1 MYSHHLFSSKHS
13 LQKNN
18 SKIDTINLLR
28 EQNINSLKSRYNYE
42 LMYEAFYIAN
52 LFYDLNETSKHQND
66 KSFYILSRSWFEKW
80 KKYVNFDKYMYF
92 HSKYLSINSLPIRPR
107 EAPLKE
113 TFDKLFKNPKIKDN
127 LLKYFNSLFLTDNS
141 DKYPYKITNELLL
154 YDKKLS
160 FFNFDNKDSNYNYNI
175 DEKFIYGKDYII
187 VTRNIWKFFHYIYG
201 GKEIRRYNLNRGIIK
216 TKTLNLFP
224 QNTSNKSNELNVNNK
239 KNAILIESKLKT
251 LKIIII
257 KSNYI
262 QDLKSRRLIPFKIDE
277 PKNLYVSHKFTIKE
291 VKEKIK
297 ETILNFKGR
306 KSDELRLWILKDIT
320 YQNFVDEIKRD
331 FKMHYNYE
339 IRFPG
344 ISLDIFGQN
353 TKIEDLDNLFLTN
366 VFIVVESKIH
376 MGIRGNERYIF
387 KKDKLDDK
395 SDSFKD
401 LVYKIRDGKNIN
413 DKNIIQHKE
422 SLYQKI
428 FYTNINGGYSKNN
441 FIIKD
446 YFTQK
451 YQLDKIYK
459 MNEKD
464 IENFIKRIS
473 DYKNENNS
481 KLRELFIEEVF
492 NLKENMDLIIDE
504 SELITKVGGI
514 YSNMLINKE
523 KNKSELDLNMDMIMI
538 KRKRKQFEQE
548 NKKYNFYKNNN
559 IIELSDSES
568 KESEFENNNI
578 PKDNDNEFDI
588 DIDNNKIIDIDK
600 EKKEKFYCNY
610 CEKLLDDDFIVCNKC
625 EKVTYCDIICKNK
638 DIRFHYKTCIKSTKN
653 NY

>member
-66 KSFYILSRSWFEKW
+66 KSFYILNRSWFEKW

-160 FFNFDNKDSNYNYNI
+160 FYNYDNKDSNYNYNI
-175 DEKFIYGKDYII
+175 DDKFIYGKDYII
-187 VTRNIWKFFHYIYG
+187 VTRNIWKFFYYIYG
-201 GKEIRRYNLNRGIIK
+201 GKEIRRYNLNRGIVK
-216 TKTLNLFP
+216 TKTLNLFN
-224 QNTSNKSNELNVNNK
+224 QNTLKELNINNK

-251 LKIIII
+251 LKIVIIR
-257 KSNYI
+257 SNYK
-262 QDLKSRRLIPFKIDE
+262 QDFKSRRVIPFIIDS

-297 ETILNFKGR
+297 ETVLHFKGR
-306 KSDELRLWILKDIT
+306 NADELRLWILKDKS
-320 YQNFVDEIKRD
+320 YQNFVDEIIGDYKR
-331 FKMHYNYE
+331 HSNYE
-339 IRFPG
+339 LRFPG

-353 TKIEDLDNLFLTN
+353 TKIEDLDNLFLIN
-366 VFIVVESKIH
+366 VIIVVESKIH
-376 MGIRGNERYIF
+376 MGLRGNERYIF

-395 SDSFKD
+395 NDSFKD
-401 LVYKIRDGKNIN
+401 FVYKIRDGKNLN
-413 DKNIIQHKE
+413 DKNIIQYKD

-451 YQLDKIYK
+451 YQLDKISQ

-481 KLRELFIEEVF
+481 KLKELFIQEVY

-514 YSNMLINKE
+514 YSNMIINKE
-523 KNKSELDLNMDMIMI
+523 KNKPQLNLNMDMIMT

-548 NKKYNFYKNNN
+548 NKKFKYYKNNN
-559 IIELSDSES
+559 VIELSDSES
-568 KESEFENNNI
+568 DENELENNNI
-578 PKDNDNEFDI
+578 PKDNEFDI
-588 DIDNNKIIDIDK
+588 DINKIIDID
-600 EKKEKFYCNY
+600 EDKKEKFYCNY

-625 EKVTYCDIICKNK
+625 GNVKYCNIICKNK
-638 DIRFHYKTCIKSTKN
+638 DIRFHYKTCIKITRNKC
-653 NY
+653 

>member
-1 MYSHHLFSSKHS
+1 MHLHHSFSKNHFT
-13 LQKNN
+13 QKNN
-18 SKIDTINLLR
+18 IKIDTIKLLR
-28 EQNINSLKSRYNYE
+28 KENINSLKSRYNYE

-52 LFYDLNETSKHQND
+52 LFYDLNETAKHKND
-66 KSFYILSRSWFEKW
+66 KSFYILSTSWFEKW

-113 TFDKLFKNPKIKDN
+113 TFENLFKNPKIKDN

-141 DKYPYKITNELLL
+141 EKYPYKITNELLL

-160 FFNFDNKDSNYNYNI
+160 FYNYDNKDSNYNYNI
-175 DEKFIYGKDYII
+175 DDKFIYGKDYII
-187 VTRNIWKFFHYIYG
+187 VTRDIWKFFYYIYG
-201 GKEIRRYNLNRGIIK
+201 GKEIRRYNLNRELIK
-216 TKTLNLFP
+216 SKTLNLLTP
-224 QNTSNKSNELNVNNK
+224 NTLNELNINNK

-251 LKIIII
+251 LNIIII
-257 KSNYI
+257 RSNYK
-262 QDLKSRRLIPFKIDE
+262 QDLKYRKVIPFKIDS

-297 ETILNFKGR
+297 ETVLNFKGR
-306 KSDELRLWILKDIT
+306 NSDELRLWILKDKT
-320 YQNFVDEIKRD
+320 YQNFEDEIIKT
-331 FKMHYNYE
+331 FKIHPNYE
-339 IRFPG
+339 IKFPG

-353 TKIEDLDNLFLTN
+353 TKIEDLDNLFLKN
-366 VFIVVESKIH
+366 VIIVVESKIH
-376 MGIRGNERYIF
+376 MGLRGNERYIF

-395 SDSFKD
+395 NDTIKD
-401 LVYKIRDGKNIN
+401 LVYKIRDGKILN
-413 DKNIIQHKE
+413 DKNFIQYKE

-428 FYTNINGGYSKNN
+428 FYTNINSGYSKNN
-441 FIIKD
+441 FIIKE

-481 KLRELFIEEVF
+481 KLKELFIQEVY

-523 KNKSELDLNMDMIMI
+523 KNQQQLNLNMDMIMK
-538 KRKRKQFEQE
+538 KRKRKQFEEE
-548 NKKYNFYKNNN
+548 NKKFKYYNNN
-559 IIELSDSES
+559 NVIELSDSES
-568 KESEFENNNI
+568 NESENENKNKNNNI
-578 PKDNDNEFDI
+578 PKDNEFDI
-588 DIDNNKIIDIDK
+588 DINKIIDIN
-600 EKKEKFYCNY
+600 EAQKEKFYCNY

-625 EKVTYCDIICKNK
+625 NKVKYCNIICKNK
-638 DIRFHYKTCIKSTKN
+638 DIRFHYKTCIKNSKI
-653 NY
+653 

>member
-1 MYSHHLFSSKHS
+1 MRSHHSFSNSHSK
-13 LQKNN
+13 QNN
-18 SKIDTINLLR
+18 NIKIDTINLLR
-28 EQNINSLKSRYNYE
+28 QQNINSLKSRYNYE

-66 KSFYILSRSWFEKW
+66 KSFYILSTSWFEKW

-113 TFDKLFKNPKIKDN
+113 TFENLLKNHKIKDN

-160 FFNFDNKDSNYNYNI
+160 FYNYDNKDSNYNYNI
-175 DEKFIYGKDYII
+175 DDKFIYGKDYII
-187 VTRNIWKFFHYIYG
+187 VTRNIWKFFYYIYG
-201 GKEIRRYNLNRGIIK
+201 GKEIRRYNLNRGIVK
-216 TKTLNLFP
+216 TKTLNLFN
-224 QNTSNKSNELNVNNK
+224 QNTLKELNINNK

-251 LKIIII
+251 LKIVIIR
-257 KSNYI
+257 SNYK
-262 QDLKSRRLIPFKIDE
+262 QDFKSRRVIPFIIDS

-297 ETILNFKGR
+297 ETVLHFKGR
-306 KSDELRLWILKDIT
+306 NADELRLWILKDKT
-320 YQNFVDEIKRD
+320 YQNFVDEIIGDYKR
-331 FKMHYNYE
+331 HSNYE
-339 IRFPG
+339 LRFPG

-353 TKIEDLDNLFLTN
+353 TKIEDLDNLFLIN
-366 VFIVVESKIH
+366 VIIVVESKIH
-376 MGIRGNERYIF
+376 MGLRGNERYIF

-395 SDSFKD
+395 NDSFKD
-401 LVYKIRDGKNIN
+401 FVYKIRDGKNLN
-413 DKNIIQHKE
+413 DKNIIQYKD

-481 KLRELFIEEVF
+481 KLKELFIQEVY

-514 YSNMLINKE
+514 YSNMIINKE
-523 KNKSELDLNMDMIMI
+523 KNKPQLNLNMDMIMT

-548 NKKYNFYKNNN
+548 NKKFKYYKNNN
-559 IIELSDSES
+559 VIELSDSES
-568 KESEFENNNI
+568 DENELENNNI
-578 PKDNDNEFDI
+578 PKDNEFDI
-588 DIDNNKIIDIDK
+588 DINKIIDID
-600 EKKEKFYCNY
+600 EDKKEKFYCNY

-625 EKVTYCDIICKNK
+625 GNVKYCNIICKNK
-638 DIRFHYKTCIKSTKN
+638 DIRFHYKTCIKITRNKC
-653 NY
+653 